1 MSFFKRIKLSIK
13 TKYDTIDNENFK
25 RNFLNALLLGIGAF
39 ITGLI
44 AVLYAKLFLLAEEG
58 SILLFNYSK

>member
-13 TKYDTIDNENFK
+13 TKYDAIDNENFK
-25 RNFLNALLLGIGAF
+25 RNFLNALLFWIGAF
-39 ITGLI
+39 IIGLI
-44 AVLYAKLFLLAEEG
+44 AVLYAKLFLLTEEG